1 MHEYVYYAIPVYLYS
16 IVHVRKERVNASTV
30 GKVEGCVTLRIINQS
45 SYQNIKYPAIQ
56 NNAFLF

>member
-1 MHEYVYYAIPVYLYS
+1 MLYLS
-16 IVHVRKERVNASTV
+16 IFIVHVRKERVNAPTV
-30 GKVEGCVTLRIINQS
+30 GKVEGCVTPRIINQS